1 MIENQANKT
10 ALKGQ
15 KTPVI
20 FNRDG
25 DWQNLPDA
33 NENLLVIPDSLFD
46 ISPTMRNL
54 NKLVY
59 RIDRKQIGNNS
70 GQKLKGAV
78 YAPFPLGIWAL
89 VALDKGTIRKLVLER
104 RQQYSK
110 WHLFFLQLR
119 LKNERRRLGSDVLS
133 ALVMRQLRQKLSV
146 ADYFQLNIGDWIDLT
161 AKACLHTGH
170 FSNSIFWLDSNTT
183 TDELLAFTG

>member
-1 MIENQANKT
+1 MIETHINKV

-15 KTPVI
+15 KMPVI

-25 DWQNLPDA
+25 GWQNLLDA
-33 NENLLVIPDSLFD
+33 NENLLIVPDSLFD
-46 ISPTMRNL
+46 IPAIMRNL
-54 NKLVY
+54 TKLVY
-59 RIDRKQIGNNS
+59 RIERKQMGNSS
-70 GQKLKGAV
+70 GQMLKGAV

-89 VALDKGTIRKLVLER
+89 VALDRGTIRKLVLER
-104 RQQYSK
+104 KQQYNE
-110 WHLFFLQLR
+110 WRLFFLQLR

-146 ADYFQLNIGDWIDLT
+146 ADYFQLNIGDWINLT
-161 AKACLHTGH
+161 AKACQHTDH

-183 TDELLAFTG
+183 TDELLAFIG